1 MSHVRGQMDPMPQT
15 PATSELFAFEALI
28 RECSDVSEMQ
38 AALATIKDLDSYWAD
53 WAYVLA
59 AHRAGKLGLRNVAR
73 AMMYGVT
80 EQLRPVRE

>member
-1 MSHVRGQMDPMPQT
+1 MDPMPRI

-28 RECSDVSEMQ
+28 RECSDVTEIQ
-38 AALATIKDLDSYWAD
+38 AALATVKGLDNYWVD

-59 AHRAGKLGLRNVAR
+59 AHRAGKLGFKNEAR
-73 AMMYGVT
+73 AMMYGIT